1 MTHPAAWPPA
11 GKGLE
16 LTRIAGALRESA
28 GVDLVE
34 AENLEPERGETECAE
49 AERATAER
57 AKAERGEMERAE
69 AERLISD
76 LAALVEAGL
85 VVVEPR
91 VLGPA
96 RYAVGPD
103 LEDAA

>member
-1 MTHPAAWPPA
+1 MTMTNQRLLEDLAARRQPGRCSTSHLAAWPPA
-11 GKGLE
+11 GREVE
-16 LTRIAGALRESA
+16 LTPTADGAHESA
-28 GVDLVE
+28 DVDLV
-34 AENLEPERGETECAE
+34 
-49 AERATAER
+49 
-57 AKAERGEMERAE
+57 E